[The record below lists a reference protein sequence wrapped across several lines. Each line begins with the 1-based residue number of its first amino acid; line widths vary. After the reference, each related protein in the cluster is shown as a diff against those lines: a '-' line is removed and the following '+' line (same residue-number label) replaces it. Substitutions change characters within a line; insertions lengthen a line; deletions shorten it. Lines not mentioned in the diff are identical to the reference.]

1 MDASASPSIRSSGPR
16 WSLLRVLEA
25 VVLTLAITSTLV
37 SFPGPPGSGLDASWQ
52 EMLIHARERGMQ
64 FGREILFTW
73 GPWGYVWANY
83 HLGAAGA
90 ARLLAWKLAASAGVA
105 LALVL
110 LTRSLAPWRRLAF
123 AAVFMAFNWFFL
135 DVAFFDLIAL
145 IGIAGLMRRGA
156 ALYELAAWACVLG
169 LLSQIKFTYQMLSA
183 AAVLAAVACLAG
195 RRSWRGMAAVAL
207 AYALSVAAAW
217 VGAGQHLPNLW
228 AYLRGSVEIAGGY
241 ADAMGIDEPPAVFV
255 CGASLAAACA
265 AFAWAAWRKI
275 PERGYGRCASAFLAF
290 SMFLMWKEGF
300 TRADGHVMG
309 FFAFILTLLAA
320 VPSLLFPG
328 RRWHPFEASAL
339 LCLLGMAAADPGML
353 LRVPRVS
360 WERIHGNTAMVLRL
374 GLLPEEWQRS
384 LEQSAAPAALPAITA
399 AVGRGTVDVYDC
411 LTAAAILNG
420 MNLATRPV
428 FQSYS
433 AYTPRLERL
442 NLRSY
447 QSGRAPDFL
456 MWGDERVDGRYPGQD
471 DAMLIA
477 ALPAHYAPLFSEGGF
492 WLLKRT
498 SALSGAQP
506 ERRLIYNARVRL
518 SDEVV
523 LPPQRDQAIWLR
535 ADAVANA
542 LGRAR
547 ALLYKPA
554 RIDLVTT
561 DDEGQHRSWRLVPRT
576 ARDGL
581 VLVPTLAQGS
591 DMALFLSGEANSWVR
606 SFHFEAPGSQG
617 EFWSYVD
624 VGVFGMPGMPLKPVF
639 HAGPLVELGILDRAP
654 ISVSSTVSVEIIDID
669 QAKALQLHAEGEL
682 VMGVPPG
689 ASRLTFGYGIRE
701 GAYLGS
707 GHTDG
712 VDFAVDAVWASGR
725 RERLWERYLDPVARA
740 EDRGTQRLD
749 LALPGDAPI
758 RLVLH
763 TGAGPRNDNR
773 WDWSYVCSLRIQAPG
788 AP

>member
-16 WSLLRVLEA
+16 WSLPRVLETLA
-25 VVLTLAITSTLV
+25 LTLVVTSTLV
-37 SFPGPPGSGLDASWQ
+37 SIPLPPGTSVDASWQ
-52 EMLIHARERGMQ
+52 EMLIHARARGMQ
-64 FGREILFTW
+64 FGRDIVFTW
-73 GPWGYVWANY
+73 GPWGYGWANY

-90 ARLLAWKLAASAGVA
+90 ARLLAWKIAASAGVA

-110 LTRSLAPWRRLAF
+110 LTRSLAPWRRWAF
-123 AAVFMAFNWFFL
+123 AAVFMAFNWLFQ
-135 DVAFFDLIAL
+135 DVAFFDLIVL
-145 IGIAGLMRRGA
+145 VGIAGLMPRGA
-156 ALYELAAWACVLG
+156 PLWQLAAWACVLG
-169 LLSQIKFTYQMLSA
+169 FLAQIKFTYQMLTA

-195 RRSWRGMAAVAL
+195 RRSWRGAATVAVA
-207 AYALSVAAAW
+207 YSLSAAAAW
-217 VGAGQHLPNLW
+217 VGAGQNLANFW
-228 AYLRGSVEIAGGY
+228 DYLRGSLEIAGGY
-241 ADAMGIDEPPAVFV
+241 ADAMGVDEPLWVFL
-255 CGASLAAACA
+255 CGAALAAACA
-265 AFAWAAWRKI
+265 AFAWTAWRKI

-339 LCLLGMAAADPGML
+339 LCLVGMAAADSVML
-353 LRVPRVS
+353 LRAPRIA
-360 WERIHGNTAMVLRL
+360 WERMYGGGAMVLKL
-374 GLLPEEWQRS
+374 SSLPGEWQRS
-384 LEQSAAPAALPAITA
+384 LDEAAASAALPAISA
-399 AVGRGTVDVYDC
+399 AVGSGTVDVYNC

-420 MNLATRPV
+420 MNLAPRPV
-428 FQSYS
+428 FQGYS

-442 NLRSY
+442 NLRFY
-447 QSGRAPDFL
+447 QSARAPDFL
-456 MWGDERVDGRYPGQD
+456 MWGAEQLDWRYPGQD

-477 ALPAHYAPLFSEGGF
+477 ALPTHYAPLFSEGRF

-498 SALSGAQP
+498 SALSGAEP
-506 ERRLIYNARVRL
+506 ARRLIFNARVRL

-535 ADAVANA
+535 ADAVPNA

-561 DDEGQHRSWRLVPRT
+561 DDEGQRRSWRLIPRT

-581 VLVPTLAQGS
+581 VLVPTLAEGS
-591 DMALFLSGEANSWVR
+591 DMALFLRGEASSWVK

-617 EFWSYVD
+617 EFWRYVD
-624 VGVFGMPGMPLKPVF
+624 VGVFGMPGIPLKPVF
-639 HAGPLVELGILDRAP
+639 RAGPLVRLGILDRAP
-654 ISVSSTVSVEIIDID
+654 ISVSSTVSTEIIDVGKG
-669 QAKALQLHAEGEL
+669 KALQLHAEGEL
-682 VMGVPPG
+682 VLGVPPG

-701 GAYLGS
+701 GAYTGS

-712 VDFAVDAVWASGR
+712 VDFEVDAVWASGR
-725 RERLWERYLDPVARA
+725 RERLWERYLDPVTRA
-740 EDRGTQRLD
+740 EDRGTQQLD
-749 LALPGDAPI
+749 LALPGDAPL
-758 RLVLH
+758 RLILH

-773 WDWSYVCSLRIQAPG
+773 WDWSYVCSLRMLAEG